1 MEDIARNAAD
11 FYETVSDM
19 NNPKV
24 EDVTE
29 TIENFKEKKQ
39 KFPSTGTS

>member
-1 MEDIARNAAD
+1 MRILEDIARNAAD
-11 FYETVSDM
+11 FMKTVSDM

-29 TIENFKEKKQ
+29 TIE
-39 KFPSTGTS
+39 KF